1 MSLLLESRRDTAAA
15 AHLRCLAADIGGT
28 NARFATAALGEN
40 ERVRLAAQRSLRVAD
55 HDGIESALDAYFS
68 SSGEPVPERAVL
80 AVAGAVLDDQVI
92 LTNSRWS
99 FSIQALKRR
108 VGFRELQVINDFA
121 AVAWAVPGLSEADL
135 HPIGDAPGAAFDTA
149 AVQVVLGPGT
159 GLGAAAIRR
168 DARGLA
174 VLETEGGHASF
185 APHDEREI
193 FILRFLQRRY
203 GRVSYERLLCG
214 EGLVNLHDACVHMAR
229 GREMRLHDSTAV
241 VAAARDGDPDAR
253 SAIDLFCS
261 ILGRFAGDAVLL
273 YGGWAGVYL
282 AGGLLPHVLDE
293 RGEALF
299 RAAFIDK
306 GRFTP
311 LLSRTPTFRIG
322 STDVGTLGAARVG
335 LLG

>member
-1 MSLLLESRRDTAAA
+1 MSLLLETRRPPSATSR
-15 AHLRCLAADIGGT
+15 LRCLAADIGGT
-28 NARFATAALGEN
+28 NARFATAGLDDNA
-40 ERVRLAAQRSLRVAD
+40 RVRLRASRSLKVAD
-55 HDGIESALDAYFS
+55 HQGIESALESYFAD
-68 SSGEPVPERAVL
+68 SGEPVPERAVL

-99 FSIQALKRR
+99 FSIEALRQR
-108 VGFRELQVINDFA
+108 IGFRELQVINDFA
-121 AVAWAVPGLSEADL
+121 AVAWAVPGLGEADL

-229 GREMRLHDSTAV
+229 GRELRLHDSIAV
-241 VAAARDGDPDAR
+241 VAAARAGDPDAL

-261 ILGRFAGDAVLL
+261 ILGRFAGDAVLM
-273 YGGWAGVYL
+273 YGGWAGVFL
-282 AGGLLPHVLDE
+282 AGGLLPHVLDA
-293 RGEALF
+293 RGETLF
-299 RAAFIDK
+299 RAAFVDK

-311 LLSRTPTFRIG
+311 LLARTPTYRIG
-322 STDVGTLGAARVG
+322 TADVGTLGAARVG